1 MEGCKNSA
9 AINYAPEQE
18 SGGSDHVKNQ
28 IIVDAIPAVDN
39 KYTGRDTMRKSRKQ
53 YEQLFASYPDVV
65 TLPEFRKMLGGIS
78 RSTAYKLMHENRVKH
93 FYIQTTF
100 LIPKEWVID
109 YVMSDHYNEYKKL
122 LKAQI

>member
-1 MEGCKNSA
+1 MHVGGILEGCKNSA

-18 SGGSDHVKNQ
+18 SDASDHVKNQ

-65 TLPEFRKMLGGIS
+65 TLPEFRKMLAELAEALHI
-78 RSTAYKLMHENRVKH
+78 N
-93 FYIQTTF
+93 
-100 LIPKEWVID
+100 
-109 YVMSDHYNEYKKL
+109 
-122 LKAQI
+122 